1 MYTYANKLP
10 SVEFLKERFEI
21 DPSSPSGIRWKIT
34 PGRGWTKAGDVAGSR
49 NGKGYYQIKF
59 NGSYTN
65 TSRVIWKIIK
75 GKDPDQVID
84 HIDGNPAN
92 NRISNL
98 RDVTQRENSL
108 NRKDLKEYRDFKLR
122 NTNDRSIKTYFR
134 NMWRA
139 LAS

>member
-1 MYTYANKLP
+1 MYSIANKLP
-10 SVEFLKERFEI
+10 SVEFLKERYEV
-21 DPSSPSGIRWKIT
+21 DPSSPSGLRHKFDV
-34 PGRGWTKAGDVAGSR
+34 RNRSVLAGDRAGSR
-49 NGKGYYQIKF
+49 NGNGYYHIRV

-65 TSRVIWKIIK
+65 TSRIIWKIIK

-108 NRKDLKEYRDFKLR
+108 NRRDFKLR
-122 NTNDRSIKTYFR
+122 NTNDRSFKTYFR
-134 NMWRA
+134 NLWRA

>member
-1 MYTYANKLP
+1 MKLT
-10 SVEFLKERFEI
+10 SVQYVWFTNEV
-21 DPSSPSGIRWKIT
+21 DPSSPSGLRHKFNV
-34 PGRGWTKAGDVAGSR
+34 RNRSALAGDRAGSR
-49 NGKGYYQIKF
+49 NGNGYYHIRV

-65 TSRVIWKIIK
+65 TSRIIWKIVN

-108 NRKDLKEYRDFKLR
+108 NRRDFKLR
-122 NTNDRSIKTYFR
+122 NNNSNDRSIKTYFR
-134 NMWRA
+134 NLWRA